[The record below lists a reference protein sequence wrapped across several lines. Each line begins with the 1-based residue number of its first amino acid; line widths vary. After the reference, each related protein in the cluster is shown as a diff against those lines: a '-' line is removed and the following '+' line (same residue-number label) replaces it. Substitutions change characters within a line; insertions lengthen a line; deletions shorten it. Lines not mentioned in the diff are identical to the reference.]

1 MLTNSKI
8 IKKNDLVI
16 SIFCNNNFYMCLECD
31 KEFENKLNVAICPE
45 CLKAE
50 KEKYER
56 GIPSKY
62 KTVNI
67 YLQERCKT

>member
-1 MLTNSKI
+1 
-8 IKKNDLVI
+8 
-16 SIFCNNNFYMCLECD
+16 MCLECD

-45 CLKAE
+45 CLEAE
-50 KEKYER
+50 KEKYEK